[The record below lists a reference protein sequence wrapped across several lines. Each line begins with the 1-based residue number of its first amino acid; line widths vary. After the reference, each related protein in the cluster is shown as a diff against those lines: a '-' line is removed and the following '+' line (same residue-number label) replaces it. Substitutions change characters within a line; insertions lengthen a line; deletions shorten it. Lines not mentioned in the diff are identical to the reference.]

1 MFQYVCFFLGG
12 GDYTQENQI
21 VLVVARRKLRNVF
34 CVQIKGLSRF
44 SHMRFIIPVYRA
56 YL

>member
-1 MFQYVCFFLGG
+1 MFVFFWG

-21 VLVVARRKLRNVF
+21 VLVVARRKVRNVF